1 MYSCLRNTK
10 RRGPVIS
17 ANTLLKRILNVK
29 DTVVKSAD
37 FFISADGVA
46 NLKILARPRIHED
59 DRCPICGKHCSVY
72 DRATYQRY
80 WRALDFGGVIVH
92 IAAYTQRINCAEHGV
107 LVAAVPWAFHDSG
120 FTKSFDLTATW
131 MAENISR
138 SAVAEYLRIDWKT
151 VGRCITRARKYI
163 EPDPKSRLDGLEK
176 IGIDETSYRKG
187 HKYITVV
194 VNHDTNTVVWASDK
208 HGKAVFSK
216 FLTGLTDEQRSSIK
230 VVTGDGAKW
239 IDECIAQYLPECAR
253 CVDSFHV
260 VEWAGE
266 ALDSLRKEAWRD
278 AYQAC
283 RDLKQKVKRKR
294 GRGALTDKDSIA
306 VHNAETRAS
315 EIKGSTYTLGKAPEH
330 LTNKQEVQLATIATG
345 NKRLYRG
352 YLLKEQL
359 RLILHMDNEQD
370 AKEEL
375 KHFFWRAT
383 HSRIQEFKDLGYKIR
398 RHEEHILNT
407 IKLKMS
413 NARIEATNNKIKLII
428 RRAFGFRDVGNM
440 IDMII
445 LVCSNIKVPL
455 PNRPVKEQKT

>member
-1 MYSCLRNTK
+1 M
-10 RRGPVIS
+10 VS
-17 ANTLLKRILNVK
+17 ANTLLKRVLNVK
-29 DTVVKSAD
+29 DTIVKSAD
-37 FFISADGVA
+37 FFTDADGVA
-46 NLKILARPRIHED
+46 NLKIHVRPRKHEA
-59 DRCPICGKHCSVY
+59 DRCPICQKHCPVY
-72 DRATYQRY
+72 DRASSPKC
-80 WRALDFGGVIVH
+80 WRALDFGGIMVH
-92 IAAYTQRINCAEHGV
+92 LNAYTQRISCPEHGV

-120 FTKSFDLTATW
+120 FTRSFDLTATW

-163 EPDPKSRLDGLEK
+163 EPDPGARLNGLEN

-194 VNHDTNTVVWASDK
+194 MNHDTNTVVWASDK

-216 FLTGLTDEQRSSIK
+216 FLTGLTEEQRSSIK

-239 IDECIAQYLPECAR
+239 IDECIAEYLPECAR

-260 VEWAGE
+260 VEWAGD

-278 AYQAC
+278 AYQEC
-283 RDLKQKVKRKR
+283 RELKQQIKRKR
-294 GRGALTDKDSIA
+294 GRGALADKDSIA
-306 VHNAETRAS
+306 VHNAEIKAS

-330 LTNKQEVQLATIATG
+330 LTNKQEIQLAAIAAG

-359 RLILHMDNEQD
+359 RLILHMDDERD
-370 AKEEL
+370 AKEAL
-375 KHFFWRAT
+375 DHFFWKAT
-383 HSRIQEFKDLGYKIR
+383 HSRIQAFNDLGHKVR

-407 IKLKMS
+407 IKMKMS

-440 IDMII
+440 IDMIM

-455 PNRPVKEQKT
+455 PNRPAEEPET